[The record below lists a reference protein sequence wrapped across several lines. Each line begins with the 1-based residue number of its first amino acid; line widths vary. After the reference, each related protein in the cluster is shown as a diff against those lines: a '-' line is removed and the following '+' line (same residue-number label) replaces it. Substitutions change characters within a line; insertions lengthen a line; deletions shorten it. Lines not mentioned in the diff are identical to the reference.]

1 MLELGHDA
9 RFNGKE
15 GDVAFI
21 TSANNGG
28 RPEDEN
34 HGIHAIVAAKT
45 YVP

>member
-9 RFNGKE
+9 RLKGKE

-28 RPEDEN
+28 RPEDES
-34 HGIHAIVAAKT
+34 HGINARVAKT
-45 YVP
+45 FVS